1 MRAILLVLILTG
13 AVAGVAGAQTAAP
26 SKTDLDK
33 AKAHFKAGEAFFSAG
48 VFDRAINE
56 YEAAYALTM
65 RAPLLY
71 NLGSAYRR
79 LGEESGKLED
89 KRAALDFYEKYL
101 ASDPNGKVADEARR
115 WVGVLRPE
123 IEKLEAEEKARP
135 PAPPSPEEI
144 RPPVAPAPA
153 PATAA
158 DRPRK
163 SKKTVRIV
171 GYATAGAGAV
181 LLGTG
186 VFFGMKAKG
195 AADDLDAI
203 QAGGMWDQDLYDSGK
218 SYERNALILGGVGA
232 AAIAG
237 GLVTAL
243 VFGRDRE
250 APATV
255 AVTPAGTLVV
265 AGRF

>member
-1 MRAILLVLILTG
+1 MRAILAFAIIAL
-13 AVAGVAGAQTAAP
+13 AAVAGAQNASPT
-26 SKTDLDK
+26 KTDLDK

-48 VFDRAINE
+48 VFDRAISE

-79 LGEESGKLED
+79 LGDESGKLED
-89 KRAALDFYEKYL
+89 KRAALEFYEKYL
-101 ASDPNGKVADEARR
+101 AADPNGKVAGEAKR
-115 WVGVLRPE
+115 WIDVLRPE
-123 IEKLEAEEKARP
+123 VEKLEAEEKARP
-135 PAPPSPEEI
+135 PAPPPE
-144 RPPVAPAPA
+144 VKPAPA
-153 PATAA
+153 ETAAPLPAAAA

-163 SKKTVRIV
+163 SRKTVRIV
-171 GYATAGAGAV
+171 GYAITGAGVA

-186 VFFGMKAKG
+186 VFFGMKARS
-195 AADDLDAI
+195 AASDLDAI
-203 QAGGMWDQDLYDSGK
+203 EAGGSWDQDLYDSGK
-218 SYERNALILGGVGA
+218 SYERNALILGGAGA

-250 APATV
+250 APAAI
-255 AVTPAGTLVV
+255 AVTPRGTLVV